1 MKIYDENEKAPHI
14 LNASSNLLG
23 LCFVVLTSL
32 RFLKLSQRALIDKT
46 DIVAILFFMLCSVLS
61 FLSIRGSIKRGG
73 LFETIADLFF
83 IGGILV
89 VFVTA
94 ILIVFNVID

>member
-1 MKIYDENEKAPHI
+1 MEIYDKKEKAPHI

-32 RFLKLSQRALIDKT
+32 RFLKLPQRALIDKT
-46 DIVAILFFMLCSVLS
+46 DMIAIFLFMLSCVLS
-61 FLSIRGSIKRGG
+61 FLSIRGNIKKGG
-73 LFETIADLFF
+73 PLEWLADILF

-89 VFVTA
+89 VFATA
-94 ILIVFNVID
+94 VLIVFDVIV